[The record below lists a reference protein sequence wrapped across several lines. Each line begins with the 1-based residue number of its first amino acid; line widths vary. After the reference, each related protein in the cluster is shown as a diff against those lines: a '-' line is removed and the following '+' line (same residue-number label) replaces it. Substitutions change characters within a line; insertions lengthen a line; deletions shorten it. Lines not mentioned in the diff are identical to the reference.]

1 MTLSPLVLHQP
12 HIMPKRAA
20 SISPPPSKRPR
31 STLDDPSRSTPASR
45 LRVFSWNINGIGPF
59 LQKSIASFVTSSN
72 QQTSAPA
79 PSASLRHF
87 LKRHGRP
94 QILGLQEVK
103 INPADLDT
111 QARFRAAVNPTKRDA
126 GDGDVGPEYLVHF
139 CLPRDRYN
147 ATGFARKVYGVAV
160 VIRRDFY
167 DQHVDRVREVDW
179 DLEGRVII
187 VETHSKLSIWTIYAV
202 NGTFNHYRNPDTGK
216 VVGTRHDRKLAFH
229 KLMLDECLLLQ
240 ERGYRL
246 VLAGDFN
253 VARSPMDGH
262 PNLRIK
268 PEQHVKNRADFEVKF
283 LVRAHTSLQA
293 IDSFRFLNPGTEK
306 YTYHP
311 RNRAWKSSCDR
322 VDLILVSRT
331 LGPFLLRADILES
344 PAERGPSDHVPHF
357 IELQL

>member
-1 MTLSPLVLHQP
+1 MLHQP

-31 STLDDPSRSTPASR
+31 PALADPPSFPPASLLR
-45 LRVFSWNINGIGPF
+45 LFSWNVNGIAPF
-59 LQKSIASFVTSSN
+59 LQKSIASFVTGSD
-72 QQTSAPA
+72 QHTSAPA

-87 LKRHGRP
+87 LKRHGWP

-126 GDGDVGPEYLVHF
+126 DGGDVGPEYVVRF
-139 CLPRDRYN
+139 SLPRDKYN

-160 VIRRDFY
+160 VIRKDFY
-167 DQHVDRVREVDW
+167 DEHVDRVREVDW
-179 DLEGRVII
+179 DLEGRVVI

-202 NGTFNHYRNPDTGK
+202 NGTSNHYRDPDTGR
-216 VVGTRHDRKLAFH
+216 VIGTRHDRKLAFH

-240 ERGYRL
+240 RRGYRL

-253 VARSPMDGH
+253 VARSSMDGH
-262 PNLRIK
+262 PNLRAK
-268 PEQHVKNRADFEVKF
+268 PEQHVKNRADFEAKF
-283 LVRAHTSLQA
+283 LTQAHTSLQA
-293 IDSFRFLNPGTEK
+293 IDSFRHLNPDTKK

-311 RNRAWKSSCDR
+311 RNREWRSSCDR

-331 LGPFLLRADILES
+331 LGPSLLRADILES

-357 IELQL
+357 VELQL